1 MTDNKTPNERR
12 PSDLAMVSYYIALA
26 AVTIAILG
34 GFVMIGGMHNG

>member
-1 MTDNKTPNERR
+1 MRDEQNGR
-12 PSDLAMVSYYIALA
+12 PSDLAIVSYYIAMA